1 MPVYLDFEKP
11 LAELEQNTRE
21 LAAMRVDSDADLN
34 RGLEQLQEAIA
45 QAKQTFFANL
55 SPIERVGLARH
66 PERPHPIDYVKMLC
80 RDFLELKGDRRFAD
94 DRAIFGGFARFN
106 DRPIMVIGTRKG
118 RDIKENLET
127 NFGCAHPEG
136 YRKALRLMA
145 LADKAR
151 CPIITL
157 IDTPGAYPGIGA
169 EERHISEAIACN
181 LRDMFGF
188 TVPIISIVT
197 GEGGSGGAL
206 GLSVANRLL
215 IMANAYFSV
224 ITPEGCAAILWRSV
238 DAIARAAD
246 ALKLTSNDLLRLGI
260 ADEVVAEPLEGAHR
274 NHLEAADRLK
284 EAIER
289 HLHELDALSPSEL
302 TSQRYEKFRAI
313 GQFIEPAEP
322 APLTT
327 DVTP

>member
-11 LAELEQNTRE
+11 LAELEQNTRD
-21 LAAMRVDSDADLN
+21 LAAVQVNSDADLD
-34 RGLEQLQEAIA
+34 RGLELLQEAIA
-45 QAKQTFFANL
+45 QAKHSFFTNL

-66 PERPHPIDYVKMLC
+66 PERPHPIDYVKMLFD
-80 RDFLELKGDRRFAD
+80 DFLELKGDRRFAD

-106 DRPIMVIGTRKG
+106 GRPVMVIGTRKG
-118 RDIKENLET
+118 RDLKENLET

-136 YRKALRLMA
+136 YRKALRLMT
-145 LADKAR
+145 LANKVR
-151 CPIITL
+151 CPIITM

-181 LRDMFGF
+181 LKHMFGF
-188 TVPIISIVT
+188 TVPIISIIT

-215 IMANAYFSV
+215 IMANSYFSV
-224 ITPEGCAAILWRSV
+224 ITPEGCAAILWRSL
-238 DAIARAAD
+238 DAIARAAE
-246 ALKLTSNDLLRLGI
+246 ALKLTSNDLHRLGI

-274 NHLEAADRLK
+274 NHLEAAELLK

-289 HLHELDALSPSEL
+289 HLQELATFSPTEL
-302 TSQRYEKFRAI
+302 TCQRYDKFRAI
-313 GQFIEPAEP
+313 GIFLESETQTSSSSI
-322 APLTT
+322 
-327 DVTP
+327 TPP